1 MAHFPGCV
9 SQSPASKLSIDWC
22 GIMEMRPLLNVS
34 SPDREARNHELN
46 LINGNLTDVAADIA
60 SVIEQV
66 ESLRED
72 LESGDAR

>member
-1 MAHFPGCV
+1 
-9 SQSPASKLSIDWC
+9 
-22 GIMEMRPLLNVS
+22 MEMRSLLNVS